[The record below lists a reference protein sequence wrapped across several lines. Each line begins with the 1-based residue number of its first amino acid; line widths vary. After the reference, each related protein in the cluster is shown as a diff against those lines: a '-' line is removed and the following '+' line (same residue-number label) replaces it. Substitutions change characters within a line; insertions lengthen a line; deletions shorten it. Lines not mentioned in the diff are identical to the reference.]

1 MAYGSH
7 EMHQETVENHQR
19 GFIDGLEWAL
29 KMEFALEDNL
39 ISKKEY
45 RELIKAKIDEIESE
59 L

>member
-29 KMEFALEDNL
+29 NMLDAYERGVITLPEYAELLK
-39 ISKKEY
+39 SKQ
-45 RELIKAKIDEIESE
+45 DEIESE

>member
-7 EMHQETVENHQR
+7 EMHLETVENYQQ

-29 KMEFALEDNL
+29 DMLDAHERGVINL
-39 ISKKEY
+39 AGY
-45 RELIKAKIDEIESE
+45 AELLKAKQSEIEAE